1 MKREVILQLLIVHCL
16 LFTFQREVLIMEKLE
31 FKAEVKELLNLMIHS
46 LYTNKEIFLRELLS
60 NASDAIDK
68 ARYESLTNS
77 DILEG
82 EEEWKIKII
91 PDKTSGTLIIRD
103 NGSGMT
109 KEEIVEELGTIAHSG
124 TKEFLKALKE
134 KDIRDNPELIGQFGV
149 GFYSSFMVSDKVTV
163 LSRKAGSKD
172 KIGIKWES
180 AADGTF
186 TIEEIEKEKKGTD
199 VILHLKEDDKKFL
212 ETWEIRHI
220 VRKYSDY
227 IEHAIVMDIEK
238 TDEKDV
244 NKKTI
249 EEETLNSRK
258 AIWLK
263 NKSEITEEEYN
274 EFYKHVSR
282 DYTDP
287 MKVIHY
293 KAEGS
298 SEFSALVYIPSKKP
312 FDILYKDYKYGL
324 TLYVKR
330 VQIMEH
336 CEELIP
342 PYLRFIKGIVDSSD
356 LPLNISREILQNN
369 RQVDLIK
376 SNVTKKILDTL
387 SDMKK
392 NDYEKYLQFHKE
404 FGRILKEG
412 IHYDFS
418 RKETLAD
425 LLLFHSN
432 KTGYDSFTTLEKY
445 VEQMKEGQEEI
456 YYITGAD
463 FNELVKSPY
472 LEGFKEKDYE
482 VLIMLDEIDD
492 IIMTNLYDYKG
503 KKVKS
508 VIKGDIKLDKTE
520 ESEQTKKKYEKLID
534 LMKEKLKDDVK
545 DVRLSGRLKDSLCC
559 LVAEEGDLDPQMEKI
574 MKAMGQTIPGAKR
587 ILEINPSHPVIE
599 AMNKIFEKNKQN
611 EILAEYTSIIYDE
624 ALLLEGSKPKDP
636 VTFAKNVTKL
646 MVEAVKSEE

>member
-1 MKREVILQLLIVHCL
+1 
-16 LFTFQREVLIMEKLE
+16 MEKLE

>member
-1 MKREVILQLLIVHCL
+1 
-16 LFTFQREVLIMEKLE
+16 
-31 FKAEVKELLNLMIHS
+31 
-46 LYTNKEIFLRELLS
+46 
-60 NASDAIDK
+60 
-68 ARYESLTNS
+68 
-77 DILEG
+77 
-82 EEEWKIKII
+82 
-91 PDKTSGTLIIRD
+91 
-103 NGSGMT
+103 
-109 KEEIVEELGTIAHSG
+109 
-124 TKEFLKALKE
+124 
-134 KDIRDNPELIGQFGV
+134 
-149 GFYSSFMVSDKVTV
+149 
-163 LSRKAGSKD
+163 
-172 KIGIKWES
+172 
-180 AADGTF
+180 
-186 TIEEIEKEKKGTD
+186 
-199 VILHLKEDDKKFL
+199 
-212 ETWEIRHI
+212 
-220 VRKYSDY
+220 
-227 IEHAIVMDIEK
+227 MDIEK